1 MFKRKIYSKMQE
13 WKKDSDGKTA
23 LLIEGARRIGKST
36 VVEEFAKNEY
46 ESYILIDFARASKE
60 TKELF
65 EDVSDLNFLFLQL
78 QLQYR
83 VDLQERK
90 SVIILLKNQVFMKV
104 VRRLR
109 LLPVPENQTA
119 RASHPEQVKIML
131 RPRLLHKQ
139 QLKKVLKQKKQ
150 QRRPAIQR
158 IKQQQKRVQQLLLK
172 NWTTPKQRKK
182 LPAHRKAAQVL

>member
-1 MFKRKIYSKMQE
+1 MHKYLVIVESPAKVKTISKF
-13 WKKDSDGKTA
+13 
-23 LLIEGARRIGKST
+23 LGA
-36 VVEEFAKNEY
+36 NY
-46 ESYILIDFARASKE
+46 
-60 TKELF
+60 
-65 EDVSDLNFLFLQL
+65 
-78 QLQYR
+78 
-83 VDLQERK
+83 
-90 SVIILLKNQVFMKV
+90 KV
-104 VRRLR
+104 M
-109 LLPVPENQTA
+109 A
-119 RASHPEQVKIML
+119 HPEQVKIML